1 MTNTQINNIVLFHD
15 GGFMKAKLT
24 LTLDKSLIEEA
35 KEYAKS
41 SEISLSTIV
50 ERYLVSLLEE
60 KQTQEKDLSSWVDQL
75 PGMNHFDREFDLI
88 DYSDYLIDK
97 YQ

>member
-1 MTNTQINNIVLFHD
+1 
-15 GGFMKAKLT
+15 MKAKLT
-24 LTLDKSLIEEA
+24 LTLNKSLIEKA
-35 KEYAKS
+35 KEYAKGS
-41 SEISLSTIV
+41 NLSLSTII
-50 ERYLVSLLEE
+50 ERYLSSLLEE
-60 KQTQEKDLSSWVDQL
+60 KQTQERDSSPWGDHL

>member
-1 MTNTQINNIVLFHD
+1 
-15 GGFMKAKLT
+15 MKAKLT
-24 LTLDKSLIEEA
+24 LTLDKRLIEEA
-35 KEYAKS
+35 REYAKS

-50 ERYLVSLLEE
+50 ERYFISLLEE
-60 KQTQEKDLSSWVDQL
+60 RQTQEKDPSIWSDYL
-75 PGMNHFDREFDLI
+75 PGMNHFDGEFDLR

>member
-1 MTNTQINNIVLFHD
+1 
-15 GGFMKAKLT
+15 MKAKLT
-24 LTLDKSLIEEA
+24 LTLDKKLIEEA

-41 SEISLSTIV
+41 SNITLSTII
-50 ERYLVSLLEE
+50 ERYLSSLLEE
-60 KQTQEKDLSSWVDQL
+60 RHSQEKDPAPWVDQL

>member
-1 MTNTQINNIVLFHD
+1 
-15 GGFMKAKLT
+15 MKAKLT

-35 KEYAKS
+35 REYAKS
-41 SEISLSTIV
+41 TDINLSTLIEQYLSSLV
-50 ERYLVSLLEE
+50 EER
-60 KQTQEKDLSSWVDQL
+60 QDQEKDPSIWSDYL
-75 PGMNHFDREFDLI
+75 PGMNHFDGEFDLR

>member
-1 MTNTQINNIVLFHD
+1 
-15 GGFMKAKLT
+15 MKAKLT

-41 SEISLSTIV
+41 SNISLSTIV
-50 ERYLVSLLEE
+50 ERYLSSLLEE
-60 KQTQEKDLSSWVDQL
+60 KQAQEKDPSLGGDHL
-75 PGMNHFDREFDLI
+75 AGMNHFDRAFDLI

>member
-1 MTNTQINNIVLFHD
+1 
-15 GGFMKAKLT
+15 MKAKLT
-24 LTLDKSLIEEA
+24 LTLDKNLIEEA

-41 SEISLSTIV
+41 SNISLSTIV
-50 ERYLVSLLEE
+50 ERYLGSLLEE
-60 KQTQEKDLSSWVDQL
+60 RQSQEKDHSPWGDYL

>member
-1 MTNTQINNIVLFHD
+1 
-15 GGFMKAKLT
+15 MKAKLT

-35 KEYAKS
+35 KEFAKS
-41 SEISLSTIV
+41 SNISLSTIV
-50 ERYLVSLLEE
+50 ERYLISLREE
-60 KQTQEKDLSSWVDQL
+60 RQAQEKDPSSWVDQL

>member
-1 MTNTQINNIVLFHD
+1 
-15 GGFMKAKLT
+15 MKAKLT

-35 KEYAKS
+35 KEFAES
-41 SEISLSTIV
+41 SNISLSTIV
-50 ERYLVSLLEE
+50 ERYLISLLEE
-60 KQTQEKDLSSWVDQL
+60 RQNQEKDPSPWVDHL
-75 PGMNHFDREFDLI
+75 SGMNHFDRAFDLI

>member
-1 MTNTQINNIVLFHD
+1 
-15 GGFMKAKLT
+15 MKTKLT
-24 LTLDKSLIEEA
+24 LTLEKSLIEEA

-41 SEISLSTIV
+41 SNINLSTII
-50 ERYLVSLLEE
+50 ERHLTSLLEE
-60 KQTQEKDLSSWVDQL
+60 RNTLEKDPSSWVDQL

-88 DYSDYLIDK
+88 DYSDYLIEK

>member
-1 MTNTQINNIVLFHD
+1 
-15 GGFMKAKLT
+15 MKAKLT
-24 LTLDKSLIEEA
+24 LTLDKRLIEET

-41 SEISLSTIV
+41 SNISLSTIV
-50 ERYLVSLLEE
+50 ERYLSSLLEE
-60 KQTQEKDLSSWVDQL
+60 RQDQEKDPSPLGDHL